1 MIILVDI
8 VLSGDNAIVIGM
20 AAATLPPKLRN
31 KAIAFGIAAAILFR
45 IPLAALTFYL
55 LDIIGLKLIG
65 GCLLFY
71 VCYQLWLDLFKGVD
85 LTPEQLLEDRESGAA
100 AENDDEAKITSRRFL
115 RAMVTI
121 LIADLTMSLDNVL
134 AVAGVARDNL
144 GMLVFGLVL
153 SIALMAV
160 GATLIARL
168 LNRHQGGVNF
178 LPFGHCRPEAD
189 RRLPAVLRL
198 LPIVAGF
205 VQRRRSHARTT
216 PGGQRKRRG
225 GGK

>member
-20 AAATLPPKLRN
+20 AAATLSPELRN
-31 KAIAFGIAAAILFR
+31 KAIAYGIAAAIIFR

-55 LDIIGLKLIG
+55 LNIIGLKLIG

-85 LTPEQLLEDRESGAA
+85 LTPEQLLDGGKGSAAPENAGAA
-100 AENDDEAKITSRRFL
+100 KVTSSRFL
-115 RAMVTI
+115 RAMVMI

-134 AVAGVARDNL
+134 AVAGIARGNL
-144 GMLVFGLVL
+144 GMLIFGLVL

-168 LNRHQGGVNF
+168 LIRHHWIGYIG
-178 LPFGHCRPEAD
+178 L
-189 RRLPAVLRL
+189 AV
-198 LPIVAGF
+198 IVWVAG
-205 VQRRRSHARTT
+205 SLTWD
-216 PGGQRKRRG
+216 GGHEVIGYFSLQG
-225 GGK
+225 

>member
-1 MIILVDI
+1 MFFMVILVDI

-20 AAATLPPKLRN
+20 AASTLPPKLRN

-55 LDIIGLKLIG
+55 LDIIGLKLFG

-85 LTPEQLLEDRESGAA
+85 LTPEQLLGDGEGGA
-100 AENDDEAKITSRRFL
+100 AENDDEMKITSKRFL

-134 AVAGVARDNL
+134 AVAGVARENL
-144 GMLVFGLVL
+144 TMLVFGLVL

-168 LNRHQGGVNF
+168 LNKHHWVGYIG
-178 LPFGHCRPEAD
+178 L
-189 RRLPAVLRL
+189 AV
-198 LPIVAGF
+198 IIWVAGNL
-205 VQRRRSHARTT
+205 TWD
-216 PGGQRKRRG
+216 GGIEVFG
-225 GGK
+225 YLSA

>member
-20 AAATLPPKLRN
+20 AAATLSPDLRN
-31 KAIAFGIAAAILFR
+31 KAIAYGIAAAIIFR

-55 LDIIGLKLIG
+55 LNIIGLKLIG

-85 LTPEQLLEDRESGAA
+85 LTPEQLLDGGKGSAASENAGAA
-100 AENDDEAKITSRRFL
+100 KVTSSRFL
-115 RAMVTI
+115 RAMVMI

-134 AVAGVARDNL
+134 AVAGIARDNL

-168 LNRHQGGVNF
+168 LNRHHWIGYIG
-178 LPFGHCRPEAD
+178 L
-189 RRLPAVLRL
+189 AV
-198 LPIVAGF
+198 IVWVAG
-205 VQRRRSHARTT
+205 SLTWD
-216 PGGQRKRRG
+216 GGHEVIGYFSLQG
-225 GGK
+225 

>member
-1 MIILVDI
+1 MNQLSSLQFDPPKFFMIILVDI

-31 KAIAFGIAAAILFR
+31 KAIAYGIAAAIMFR

-55 LDIIGLKLIG
+55 LDIIGLKLFG

-85 LTPEQLLEDRESGAA
+85 ITPEQLLEDGEGGAA
-100 AENDDEAKITSRRFL
+100 PEDAEEGKITSKRFL

-168 LNRHQGGVNF
+168 PNKHREVCYNGLPVIVWTAGNLTWNGGLEV
-178 LPFGHCRPEAD
+178 RD
-189 RRLPAVLRL
+189 
-198 LPIVAGF
+198 
-205 VQRRRSHARTT
+205 
-216 PGGQRKRRG
+216 
-225 GGK
+225 

>member
-1 MIILVDI
+1 MNLFSSLQFDPTMFTMIVLVDI

-20 AAATLPPKLRN
+20 AAATLSPKLRN

-55 LDIIGLKLIG
+55 LDIIGLKRIG
-65 GCLLFY
+65 GALLFF
-71 VCYQLWLDLFKGVD
+71 VCNRLWVAWYKGVD
-85 LTPEQLLEDRESGAA
+85 LTLERLQDGGEGGAA
-100 AENDDEAKITSRRFL
+100 AENADAAKFTSPLFI

-144 GMLVFGLVL
+144 AMLVFGLVL

-168 LNRHQGGVNF
+168 LNRHRWVGYIGLSV
-178 LPFGHCRPEAD
+178 
-189 RRLPAVLRL
+189 
-198 LPIVAGF
+198 IIWVAGNL
-205 VQRRRSHARTT
+205 TWD
-216 PGGQRKRRG
+216 GGIEVIEYLSA
-225 GGK
+225 

>member
-20 AAATLPPKLRN
+20 AAATLSPDLRN
-31 KAIAFGIAAAILFR
+31 KAIAYGIAAAIIFR

-55 LDIIGLKLIG
+55 LSIIGLKLIG

-85 LTPEQLLEDRESGAA
+85 LTPEQLLDGGKGSAAPENAGAA
-100 AENDDEAKITSRRFL
+100 KVTSSRFL
-115 RAMVTI
+115 RAMVMI

-134 AVAGVARDNL
+134 AVAGIARDNL

-153 SIALMAV
+153 SIVLMAV
-160 GATLIARL
+160 GATLMARL
-168 LNRHQGGVNF
+168 LIRHHWIGYIG
-178 LPFGHCRPEAD
+178 L
-189 RRLPAVLRL
+189 AV
-198 LPIVAGF
+198 IVWVAG
-205 VQRRRSHARTT
+205 SLTWD
-216 PGGQRKRRG
+216 GGHEVIG
-225 GGK
+225 YFSA

>member
-1 MIILVDI
+1 MDLFSSLQFDLAMFSMIVLVDI

-31 KAIAFGIAAAILFR
+31 KAIAYGITAAILFR

-55 LDIIGLKLIG
+55 LDIVGLKLIG

-71 VCYQLWLDLFKGVD
+71 VCYQLWLDLFRGVD
-85 LTPEQLLEDRESGAA
+85 LTPEQILENGEGGAA
-100 AENDDEAKITSRRFL
+100 SENDAEMKVTSKRFI
-115 RAMVTI
+115 RAMTTI

-160 GATLIARL
+160 GATLIAKL
-168 LNRHQGGVNF
+168 LNKHHWVGYIG
-178 LPFGHCRPEAD
+178 L
-189 RRLPAVLRL
+189 AV
-198 LPIVAGF
+198 IVWVAGNL
-205 VQRRRSHARTT
+205 TWD
-216 PGGQRKRRG
+216 GGLEVIG
-225 GGK
+225 HLSA

>member
-20 AAATLPPKLRN
+20 AAATLPTQLRN
-31 KAIAFGIAAAILFR
+31 KAIAYGIAAAIIFR

-55 LDIIGLKLIG
+55 LNIIGLKLIG

-85 LTPEQLLEDRESGAA
+85 LTPEQLLDGGKGSAAPENAGAA
-100 AENDDEAKITSRRFL
+100 KVTSSRFL
-115 RAMVTI
+115 RAMVMI

-134 AVAGVARDNL
+134 AVAGIARDNL
-144 GMLVFGLVL
+144 GMLIFGLVL

-168 LNRHQGGVNF
+168 LSRYHWIGYIGF
-178 LPFGHCRPEAD
+178 
-189 RRLPAVLRL
+189 AV
-198 LPIVAGF
+198 IVWVAG
-205 VQRRRSHARTT
+205 SLTWD
-216 PGGQRKRRG
+216 GGHEVIGYFSLQG
-225 GGK
+225 

>member
-1 MIILVDI
+1 QFDPAMFSMVILVDI

-20 AAATLPPKLRN
+20 AAASLPLELRN
-31 KAIAFGIAAAILFR
+31 KAIAYGIAAAILFR
-45 IPLAALTFYL
+45 IPLAALTYYL
-55 LDIIGLKLIG
+55 LDIPGLKLIG

-85 LTPEQLLEDRESGAA
+85 LTPEQLRDNGKDLAA
-100 AENDDEAKITSRRFL
+100 PENAEEAKVTSRRFL

-144 GMLVFGLVL
+144 GMLIFGLVL

-168 LNRHQGGVNF
+168 LNKHHWVGYIG
-178 LPFGHCRPEAD
+178 L
-189 RRLPAVLRL
+189 AV
-198 LPIVAGF
+198 IVWVAGNL
-205 VQRRRSHARTT
+205 AWD
-216 PGGQRKRRG
+216 GGIEVIG
-225 GGK
+225 YLNGVDG

>member
-20 AAATLPPKLRN
+20 AAATLSPDLRN
-31 KAIAFGIAAAILFR
+31 KAIAYGIAAAIIFR

-55 LDIIGLKLIG
+55 LNIIGLKLIG

-85 LTPEQLLEDRESGAA
+85 LTPEQLPEGGEGRAA
-100 AENDDEAKITSRRFL
+100 KVTSSRFL
-115 RAMVTI
+115 RAMVMI

-134 AVAGVARDNL
+134 AVAGIARDNL
-144 GMLVFGLVL
+144 GMMVFGLVL

-168 LNRHQGGVNF
+168 LNRHHWIGYIG
-178 LPFGHCRPEAD
+178 L
-189 RRLPAVLRL
+189 AV
-198 LPIVAGF
+198 IVWVAG
-205 VQRRRSHARTT
+205 SLTWD
-216 PGGQRKRRG
+216 GGHEVIGYFSLQG
-225 GGK
+225 

>member
-1 MIILVDI
+1 MNLFSSLQFDPTMFTMVVLVDI

-20 AAATLPPKLRN
+20 AAATLSPKLRN

-85 LTPEQLLEDRESGAA
+85 LTPEQLLEDHEGSAA
-100 AENDDEAKITSRRFL
+100 AENDDEEKITSRPFL

-168 LNRHQGGVNF
+168 LNRHHWVGYIGLSV
-178 LPFGHCRPEAD
+178 
-189 RRLPAVLRL
+189 
-198 LPIVAGF
+198 IIWVAGNL
-205 VQRRRSHARTT
+205 TWD
-216 PGGQRKRRG
+216 GGTEVIG
-225 GGK
+225 YFTA

>member
-1 MIILVDI
+1 MNLFSSLQFDPTMFSLIVLVDV

-20 AAATLPPKLRN
+20 AAATLSPELRN

-65 GCLLFY
+65 GSLLFF
-71 VCYQLWLDLFKGVD
+71 VCYQLWKDLFKGVD
-85 LTPEQLLEDRESGAA
+85 LTLEQLQDGGEGSVA
-100 AENDDEAKITSRRFL
+100 AENADEAKVTSPRFL
-115 RAMVTI
+115 RAIVTI

-153 SIALMAV
+153 SIVLMAV
-160 GATLIARL
+160 AATLISRL
-168 LNRHQGGVNF
+168 LNKYRGIGYIG
-178 LPFGHCRPEAD
+178 L
-189 RRLPAVLRL
+189 AV
-198 LPIVAGF
+198 IVWVAGKL
-205 VQRRRSHARTT
+205 TWE
-216 PGGQRKRRG
+216 GGIEVIG
-225 GGK
+225 YFSA

>member
-1 MIILVDI
+1 MNLFSSLQFDPTMFFMVILVDL

-20 AAATLPPKLRN
+20 AAATLPLKLRN
-31 KAIAFGIAAAILFR
+31 KAIAYGIAAAILFR

-85 LTPEQLLEDRESGAA
+85 LTPEQLLEESEGGAA
-100 AENDDEAKITSRRFL
+100 PENAEAAKVTSKRFL

-134 AVAGVARDNL
+134 AVAGVARENL

-160 GATLIARL
+160 GASLIARL
-168 LNRHQGGVNF
+168 LNRHHWIGYIG
-178 LPFGHCRPEAD
+178 L
-189 RRLPAVLRL
+189 AV
-198 LPIVAGF
+198 IVWVAGNL
-205 VQRRRSHARTT
+205 SWD
-216 PGGQRKRRG
+216 GGLEVIG
-225 GGK
+225 YFSA